1 MGAGSPTPGGD
12 LAAVLAELGIVATG
26 ESGPPLV
33 PVSRHLELATS
44 LKARGY
50 RQYVSVVATHW
61 IPGTGRKGKAPD
73 EPEHYEV
80 TYLLRSIGSG
90 SRTTTWAVRLA
101 PGEPVP
107 SLARLFAGAD
117 WQEREQYDLV
127 GVVFADHPDLRRLMM
142 PENYDRFP
150 LRRDLPA
157 NLPYA
162 PWR

>member
-1 MGAGSPTPGGD
+1 MGRCGSTRRVIWTVRS
-12 LAAVLAELGIVATG
+12 AVI
-26 ESGPPLV
+26 
-33 PVSRHLELATS
+33 
-44 LKARGY
+44 
-50 RQYVSVVATHW
+50 ATHW
-61 IPGTGRKGKAPD
+61 VPATGRKGKAPD

-80 TYLLRSIGSG
+80 TTLLRMVGAG
-90 SRTTTWAVRLA
+90 SRLATWTVRLA
-101 PGEPVP
+101 PGEAIP
-107 SLARLFAGAD
+107 SLYELFAGAD

-127 GVVFADHPDLRRLMM
+127 GVVFANHPDLRRLMM